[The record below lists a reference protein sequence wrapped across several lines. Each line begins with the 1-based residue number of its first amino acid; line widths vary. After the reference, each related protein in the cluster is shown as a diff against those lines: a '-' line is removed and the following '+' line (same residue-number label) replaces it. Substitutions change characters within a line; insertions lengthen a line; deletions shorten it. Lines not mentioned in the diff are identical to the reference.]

1 MLFTASVIF
10 PLGCAPP
17 PNKYF
22 LGSVNKVKGVIPYD
36 KQTSDR
42 FEANRNAERRCIQKK
57 VKNSS
62 QVTFV
67 A

>member
-1 MLFTASVIF
+1 VIF

-22 LGSVNKVKGVIPYD
+22 LGSVNKVKGAIPYD

-42 FEANRNAERRCIQKK
+42 FEVNRSAEKPGSKKK
-57 VKNSS
+57 VKNTTE
-62 QVTFV
+62 VTLL